1 MANTISYP
9 NEYPILIN
17 WPKFNWVYSDYSNL
31 IPYHSLPIFTGAI
44 QACVFNEDS
53 NQAHPH
59 GKTACC
65 GKSADPEFYFTK
77 TQICCNGTVHNRHG
91 KQCCDGEYF
100 LLYIYLNCYF
110 FKLKENIEMFLTWKQ
125 TIHLYK
131 YRTLM

>member
-9 NEYPILIN
+9 NEYPIL
-17 WPKFNWVYSDYSNL
+17 KFNWVYSDYSNL

-77 TQICCNGTVHNRHG
+77 TQICCNGTVHNRQG
-91 KQCCDGEYF
+91 KQCCDGE
-100 LLYIYLNCYF
+100 
-110 FKLKENIEMFLTWKQ
+110 
-125 TIHLYK
+125 
-131 YRTLM
+131 